1 MFQIRVLSGSKAGQI
16 LPLVQGQ
23 PFVVGRGNEANF
35 SFPDDPTLSRVHAD
49 IVFEGGTWVLRNK
62 SQHGSLVGG
71 QVVHGNVPLRPG
83 SEFQV
88 GGTKLILEPAPAGA
102 AAPAPAA
109 GGFSGPAATPQP
121 IGTPV
126 GAAAGGAPAASGGAG
141 GSGGDVNKDAAAAMA
156 GAKAFAAGLP
166 GGPVKIQHSG
176 PGFPIGDIL
185 KGGLGIVKA
194 NLIPSVIIAAPMV
207 LMMVISLGL
216 SFGAR
221 FLPAAIIQLA
231 GLITMILSLVLFL
244 VYGLG
249 GPQIMSNYI
258 KGVREY
264 QTNGTKMSIGMY
276 FRMEDLVPRYICAIV
291 MGVANMCF
299 GAGFILFGFSLPILA
314 DYPGTPF
321 ANALKA
327 SLAYT
332 KKNIVPMI
340 ILLIGIFILNFIGSL
355 CCYVGVLIT
364 GPACL
369 AALYLAYEVKREEVK
384 AAAAAEGIILG

>member
-23 PFVVGRGNEANF
+23 PFVVGRGAEANF

-49 IVFEGGTWVLRNK
+49 VVFEGGQWMLRNK
-62 SQHGSLVGG
+62 SQHGSLVAG

-83 SEFQV
+83 TEFQV
-88 GGTKLILEPAPAGA
+88 GGTKMILEGAPAGG
-102 AAPAPAA
+102 AAPAAVPASGGSA
-109 GGFSGPAATPQP
+109 GGRAGPAATPQP
-121 IGTPV
+121 IGSPV
-126 GAAAGGAPAASGGAG
+126 AASGGAPA
-141 GSGGDVNKDAAAAMA
+141 SGGAGDGSKEAAAAMA

-185 KGGLGIVKA
+185 KGSLGIVKA
-194 NLIPSVIIAAPMV
+194 NLIPSVIIAAPMALV
-207 LMMVISLGL
+207 VFVSLFL
-216 SFGAR
+216 QFGAR
-221 FLPAAIIQLA
+221 FLPGA
-231 GLITMILSLVLFL
+231 ILSMIGLLMGLLGLVMFL
-244 VYGLG
+244 VYVVG

-276 FRMEDLVPRYICAIV
+276 FRMEDLVPRYICAFV

-299 GAGFILFGFSLPILA
+299 GAGIILFGFSLPILA

-327 SLAYT
+327 SLAFS

-340 ILLIGIFILNFIGSL
+340 ILLVAIGILNMIGYL
-355 CCYVGVLIT
+355 CCGVGMLIT

-369 AALYLAYEVKREEVK
+369 AAIYLAYEVKREEVK
-384 AAAAAEGIILG
+384 AAAAEAGIVLG

>member
-23 PFVVGRGNEANF
+23 PFVVGRGAEANF

-49 IVFEGGTWVLRNK
+49 IVFEGGQWMLRNK
-62 SQHGSLVGG
+62 SQHGSLVAG
-71 QVVHGNVPLRPG
+71 QVVHANVPLRPG
-83 SEFQV
+83 TEFQV
-88 GGTKLILEPAPAGA
+88 GGTKMILEGAPAGG
-102 AAPAPAA
+102 AAPAAAA
-109 GGFSGPAATPQP
+109 GRPGPTPAATPQP
-121 IGTPV
+121 VGTPV
-126 GAAAGGAPAASGGAG
+126 GAASGAPASG

-185 KGGLGIVKA
+185 KGALGIVKA
-194 NLIPSVIIAAPMV
+194 NLIPSVIIAAPMALV
-207 LMMVISLGL
+207 IFISLFL
-216 SFGAR
+216 QFGAR
-221 FLPAAIIQLA
+221 FLPNAILGMI
-231 GLITMILSLVLFL
+231 GLLMGVLSLVLFL
-244 VYGLG
+244 VYVLG
-249 GPQIMSNYI
+249 GPQIATNYI

-276 FRMEDLVPRYICAIV
+276 FRMEDLVPRYICSFVVGA
-291 MGVANMCF
+291 ANMCF
-299 GAGFILFGFSLPILA
+299 GAGIILFGFSLPILA

-327 SLAYT
+327 SLAYS

-340 ILLIGIFILNFIGSL
+340 ILLIAIGILNMIGYL
-355 CCYVGVLIT
+355 CCGVGMLIT

-369 AALYLAYEVKREEVK
+369 AAIYLAYEVKREEVK
-384 AAAAAEGIILG
+384 AAAAEAGIVLG

>member
-23 PFVVGRGNEANF
+23 PFVVGRGAEANF

-49 IVFEGGTWVLRNK
+49 IVFEGGQWMLRNK
-62 SQHGSLVGG
+62 SQHGSLVAG

-83 SEFQV
+83 TEFQV
-88 GGTKLILEPAPAGA
+88 GGTKMILEPAPAGA
-102 AAPAPAA
+102 AAPAAAA
-109 GGFSGPAATPQP
+109 GRPGPAATPQP

-126 GAAAGGAPAASGGAG
+126 GAASAGTPASG
-141 GSGGDVNKDAAAAMA
+141 GGDVNKDAAAAMA

-221 FLPAAIIQLA
+221 FLPTAIIQLA
-231 GLITMILSLVLFL
+231 GIITMVLSLVLFL

-264 QTNGTKMSIGMY
+264 QTNGTKMGIGMY
-276 FRMEDLVPRYICAIV
+276 FRMEDLVPRYICAFV

-327 SLAYT
+327 SLAFA

-340 ILLIGIFILNFIGSL
+340 ILLIGIMILNVIGSL

-364 GPACL
+364 GPAGM
-369 AALYLAYEVKREEVK
+369 AALYLAYECKREEVK
-384 AAAAAEGIILG
+384 AAAAEAGIVLG